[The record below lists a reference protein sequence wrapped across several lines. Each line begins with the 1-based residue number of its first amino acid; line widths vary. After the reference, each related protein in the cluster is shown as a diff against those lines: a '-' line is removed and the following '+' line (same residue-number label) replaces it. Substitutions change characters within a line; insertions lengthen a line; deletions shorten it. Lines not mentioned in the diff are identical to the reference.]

1 MLPDASQ
8 NYPVVRSTF
17 DEHSVRQWRSRSTW
31 DASLLLMMAV
41 TNVFNRLKVPTRQP
55 AGAWG

>member
-1 MLPDASQ
+1 VLPDASQ
-8 NYPVVRSTF
+8 NYPAVRPTF
-17 DEHSVRQWRSRSTW
+17 DEHSVRHRRSRSTW
-31 DASLLLMMAV
+31 DASLLLMIAV